1 MNDDTNDSGGITAAL
16 NELHEAQRE
25 LAGCQAATSMARN
38 KETDARN
45 RCNNAQKAVD
55 KAMAQIRANAPKDT
69 DWRANPSH
77 TVVMGGAA

>member
-1 MNDDTNDSGGITAAL
+1 MNDETDTGGIAAAL
-16 NELHEAQRE
+16 NELADAHHE
-25 LAGCQAATSMARN
+25 LVGCQAAVSMARA

-77 TVVMGGAA
+77 TVVMGGTG